1 MKFHLIAIFFTLSIY
16 VFPQKD
22 NNSGIPYSYCDWSNT
37 CLNKNYIPTVN
48 DTCLFVVS
56 TRNYNDTLKEFVDYD
71 YDTTSTLKYFA
82 VYYQGNKWTTVPY
95 KSLAELLDLKSSF
108 KNLVLFTEG
117 LGKTFTSGIDRATK
131 FMRTYGVD
139 EIFFDW
145 PTDRPYMRSGK
156 NIKVTCYAAPKVAI
170 PYVTFLEEFQTYK
183 LNHPEKFK
191 VVTLFFHSMG
201 NLLLMYDL
209 KNDRFKNISPT
220 LINSVVLNGACV
232 NQTHHK
238 EWLDKLTFAKNIY
251 VTINDKDR
259 NLRGAS
265 IIFGDHQLGERPKKE
280 FSEKAK
286 YVNFS
291 KVLERE
297 HNYYIMQPLLR
308 KKPFLKQFYSDVFE
322 DKVPELNYPETLI
335 KKK

>member
-1 MKFHLIAIFFTLSIY
+1 MHLRLLTLLIFLQTTLLA
-16 VFPQKD
+16 QKD
-22 NNSGIPYSYCDWSNT
+22 SKLGVPYSYCNWTNT
-37 CLNKNYIPTVN
+37 SLNKNYIPTEN

-71 YDTTSTLKYFA
+71 YDTTGTLKYFA
-82 VYYQGNKWTTVPY
+82 IYYKGNNWTAVPY
-95 KSLAELLDLKSSF
+95 SSLAELLNLKSSF
-108 KNLVLFTEG
+108 KNLVVFTEG

-131 FMRTYGVD
+131 VMRTYGVD

-156 NIKVTCYAAPKVAI
+156 NIKVTCYVAPKVAVT
-170 PYVTFLEEFQTYK
+170 YVQFLEEFQTYK
-183 LNHPEKFK
+183 INHPQKFK

-209 KNDRFKNISPT
+209 
-220 LINSVVLNGACV
+220 
-232 NQTHHK
+232 
-238 EWLDKLTFAKNIY
+238 
-251 VTINDKDR
+251 
-259 NLRGAS
+259 RGAS
-265 IIFGDHQLGERPKKE
+265 IIFGDHQLGEKPKKE
-280 FSEKAK
+280 FCEKAN

-291 KVLERE
+291 KVLDKE
-297 HNYYIMQPLLR
+297 HNYYVMQPLLSE
-308 KKPFLKQFYSDVFE
+308 KPFLQKFYANIFE